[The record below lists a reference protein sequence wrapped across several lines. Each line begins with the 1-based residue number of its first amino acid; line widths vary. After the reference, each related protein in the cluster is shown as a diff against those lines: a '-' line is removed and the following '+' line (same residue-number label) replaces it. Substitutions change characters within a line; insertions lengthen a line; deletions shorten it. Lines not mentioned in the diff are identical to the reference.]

1 MLFLTFVLSALFT
14 GGSTENPK
22 TEKDVAE
29 SLKVEANCFHICG
42 DTQANIDLAKKLLH
56 DKIFQARQTIK
67 IEDNGVLRFS
77 DEDHQKITDMQKT
90 MGISIKIESS
100 KPKATLIIEGLSN
113 DVVKANSELS
123 KMLSKIRDE
132 NVPEHWQHM
141 AAKTTWQPFAVQAKT
156 SEYDEILKLFQ
167 ASCNRTV
174 TKVAL
179 TILLYHL
186 LLLVITFPRLN
197 N

>member
-1 MLFLTFVLSALFT
+1 MLPHLL
-14 GGSTENPK
+14 
-22 TEKDVAE
+22 
-29 SLKVEANCFHICG
+29 

-113 DVVKANSELS
+113 DVLKANSELS
-123 KMLSKIRDE
+123 KMLSKNRDE

-141 AAKTTWQPFAVQAKT
+141 SAKTTWQPFAVQAKT